1 MDEAKLEQYYVGGRV
16 YIYRMGANFR
26 YINLAPEP
34 SVEMF
39 VGSNI
44 LALMPY
50 PPIVKYWCVGVYPS
64 FKCEIL
70 HPTNNFPLYSI

>member
-39 VGSNI
+39 VGSNTCLNAI
-44 LALMPY
+44 PTN
-50 PPIVKYWCVGVYPS
+50 S
-64 FKCEIL
+64 EIL
-70 HPTNNFPLYSI
+70 VRGSSSQF